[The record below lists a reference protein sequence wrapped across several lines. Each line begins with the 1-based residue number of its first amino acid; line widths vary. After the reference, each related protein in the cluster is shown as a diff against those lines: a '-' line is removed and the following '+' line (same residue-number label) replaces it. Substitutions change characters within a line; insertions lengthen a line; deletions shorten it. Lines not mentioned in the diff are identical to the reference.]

1 MKNNNVLITG
11 GAGFIGSH
19 LAENLV
25 KKNFTVTVLDNLS
38 TGNIENLNSLK
49 GNNKFHFIEDSILNE
64 NIMNEVIN
72 QNDYVFH
79 LAASVGVK
87 NIIENPLNSI
97 INNTKGTEIVLN
109 FCSKHKKKL
118 IYASTS
124 EIYGK
129 QTKIPLLES
138 DGSYIGSSTKS
149 RWSYATAKLMEEF
162 LALAYNIEKNLDV
175 IILRFFNTIGPRQSG
190 NYGMVVPN
198 FIQKASNNTDL
209 YVHGDGNQKRNFTCV
224 FEVIKCIE
232 KLMKNEDAYGQIF
245 NIGSPHEIS
254 INNLASKIIQKLNSS
269 SKIVHVPYKK
279 VYNDNFEDM
288 ERRFPSTKKLEDYI
302 NLKPEKNIDQILKE
316 LIK

>member
-64 NIMNEVIN
+64 NIMNEVII

-109 FCSKHKKKL
+109 FCSKHKK
-118 IYASTS
+118 
-124 EIYGK
+124 
-129 QTKIPLLES
+129 
-138 DGSYIGSSTKS
+138 
-149 RWSYATAKLMEEF
+149 
-162 LALAYNIEKNLDV
+162 N
-175 IILRFFNTIGPRQSG
+175 
-190 NYGMVVPN
+190 
-198 FIQKASNNTDL
+198 
-209 YVHGDGNQKRNFTCV
+209 
-224 FEVIKCIE
+224 
-232 KLMKNEDAYGQIF
+232 
-245 NIGSPHEIS
+245 
-254 INNLASKIIQKLNSS
+254 
-269 SKIVHVPYKK
+269 
-279 VYNDNFEDM
+279 
-288 ERRFPSTKKLEDYI
+288 
-302 NLKPEKNIDQILKE
+302 
-316 LIK
+316 